1 MVKIDPKEKKRK
13 TVQRFI
19 KIAHPLTLLEV
30 KVAKPSA
37 ENYSLESE
45 E

>member
-13 TVQRFI
+13 TVQQFI

-30 KVAKPSA
+30 KVASIAISRK
-37 ENYSLESE
+37 LFT
-45 E
+45 